1 MENSIDILDVENK
14 PKKEQQYKYNQLLS
28 DQEIYTILW
37 KAKKLNW
44 WENFHEIFSVLSDI
58 VYNLYTNIKK
68 TPKYDADAIWNLSP
82 RQTLSKWEVFFMN
95 TCLEYSLLTLQY
107 MKQAGFKDTKLVIN
121 ELSTS
126 YPWFYKLHFGVE
138 WIHEN
143 QTYYIDHQRR
153 NTVVLG
159 QGEFVSNY
167 SDVNESVLNT
177 IVIPWNMISI
187 DDTFPELCTNWFIT
201 LKYFS
206 PKLLSIFKEKFQKDN
221 TPEEREHWFI
231 KKVVH
236 PNKPEI
242 IIKN

>member
-1 MENSIDILDVENK
+1 MDNSIPSVDIDKSTQKLQK
-14 PKKEQQYKYNQLLS
+14 HYTIKALS

-37 KAKKLNW
+37 KAKKLSW
-44 WENFHEIFSVLSDI
+44 GENPHEVFSVLSDI
-58 VYNLYTNIKK
+58 VYHLYTYIKK

-107 MKQAGFKDTKLVIN
+107 MKQAWFRETKLVIN

-126 YPWFYKLHFGVE
+126 CPWFYKLHFGVE

-159 QGEFVSNY
+159 QGEFVSDY

-221 TPEEREHWFI
+221 TPEEWEHWFI